1 MEYTECMVNK
11 RLENQPGAFDKAA
24 KQEKILST
32 NDNAFGNKP
41 PETKNTEKMTDEEVR
56 KADEI
61 ATEIDLLRKSGNI
74 VALNQKIHDPALSKF
89 ISPDLRRKIVAE
101 MREIDTERIS
111 RDIQSGNMGAVKLDV
126 AQRLEEVSTGYNE
139 LFKNLNQQREKLWPL
154 SEESDMLA
162 SLSEE
167 VQEAENMVNQLLS
180 RIKTIENAPRQN
192 NADQP
197 PASTNRETLE
207 PLSA

>member
-1 MEYTECMVNK
+1 MGQMEYTKCMVK
-11 RLENQPGAFDKAA
+11 KIENQPGAFDKAA

-32 NDNAFGNKP
+32 NDKAEGAFGNKP

-56 KADEI
+56 RGNEI

-89 ISPDLRRKIVAE
+89 ISPDLKRKIVAE
-101 MREIDTERIS
+101 MREIDTSRIS

-139 LFKNLNQQREKLWPL
+139 LFKNLNQQREKL
-154 SEESDMLA
+154 
-162 SLSEE
+162 
-167 VQEAENMVNQLLS
+167 
-180 RIKTIENAPRQN
+180 
-192 NADQP
+192 
-197 PASTNRETLE
+197 
-207 PLSA
+207 